1 VTSSTLG
8 TVVTAMLCLTSRLAF
23 SGQVTGRVVDEQGAP
38 IPGASVWSEAGE
50 AKADAAGQF
59 VLPVDKLY
67 SEGTRVV
74 RVSAP
79 GRRPLTRMGASRVAQ
94 PFVLRGDPAATW
106 SLPRCTGAVFRV
118 APKGFIQGLA
128 LRLRIPDNM
137 EVKAPVDIETVRRQ
151 VCRGP
156 DCLTHTWGGM
166 YDSGAERIASLA
178 LKGAKDV
185 GERDVRNPVSD
196 VDGGV
201 EYRGT
206 RNDGT
211 HMRFVS
217 VPSEWIAYEGV
228 SASSAALFDRIIDT
242 MCALPRRW

>member
-1 VTSSTLG
+1 VKRSALEALM
-8 TVVTAMLCLTSRLAF
+8 TVMLSLTSTLAF

-38 IPGASVWSEAGE
+38 VAGASVWSEAGE
-50 AKADAAGQF
+50 AKTDAAGQF

-94 PFVLRGDPAATW
+94 PFVLRRDPAAIW
-106 SLPRCTGAVFRV
+106 SLPHCPGAVSRV

-128 LRLRIPDNM
+128 LRLRIPDNL
-137 EVKAPVDIETVRRQ
+137 EVKAPVDTETVRRQ

-185 GERDVRNPVSD
+185 RERDVRNPVSN

-206 RNDGT
+206 RDDGT
-211 HMRFVS
+211 HLRC
-217 VPSEWIAYEGV
+217 V
-228 SASSAALFDRIIDT
+228 SASSAAVFDRIIDT
-242 MCALPRRW
+242 MCALPRRY